1 VVHSQC
7 MTNKKYN
14 IEELAKKIGVS
25 KTLVSFVLNNKA
37 DQYGV
42 SKVTQ
47 KKVLAAIK
55 KLGFQPSSSARMLR
69 LKKSNLI
76 GLVVADIG
84 NPFFAQIA
92 QQIEQLADKA
102 GYRIIIANTHE
113 NPKKEIDLLN
123 ALIHSQGVD
132 GVILTSSLKTPGA
145 LKAIMPDNF
154 PLVLLDRK
162 LTGLPA
168 SCVSLDNL
176 KGSAEMTTHL
186 IENGAKKIGLLTIS
200 PGYISPIKDRVSGYK
215 KALEKA
221 GIKFDTELIRE
232 ISFEKIEEDVLEAVD
247 FLYSKKEI
255 DGLFVLNNQIAKN
268 CLSVFEK
275 LDIKIKQDILFA
287 SFDDNDLF
295 SLYKPSITAV
305 IQPVEKLGEQAFEE
319 LIKLIAEKNSEKKN
333 IHSEINLK
341 PELIKRQSSS
351 RD

>member
-1 VVHSQC
+1 

-37 DQYGV
+37 DKYGV
-42 SKVTQ
+42 SKATQ
-47 KKVLAAIK
+47 KRVLAAIK

-76 GLVVADIG
+76 GLVVADIS

-132 GVILTSSLKTPGA
+132 GVILTSSLKTPKN
-145 LKAIMPDNF
+145 LKAIMPNKY

-162 LTGLPA
+162 LSGLPA
-168 SCVSLDNL
+168 SCVAIDNL
-176 KGSAEMTTHL
+176 EGAYEMTQHL
-186 IENGAKKIGLLTIS
+186 IDNGAKKIGLLTIS
-200 PGYISPIKDRVSGYK
+200 PGYISPIEDRVNGYK
-215 KALEKA
+215 KALDKA
-221 GIKFDTELIRE
+221 GIKQDAELIRE
-232 ISFEKIEEDVLEAVD
+232 ISFEKIEEDVFEAVN

-255 DGLFVLNNQIAKN
+255 DALFVLNNQIAKN
-268 CLSVFEK
+268 CLLSFEK
-275 LDIKIKQDILFA
+275 LGIKIKSDILFA

-295 SLYKPSITAV
+295 SLYKPSISAV
-305 IQPVEKLGEQAFEE
+305 MQPIEKLAGQAFEE
-319 LIKLIAEKNSEKKN
+319 LIKLIAEKDSETKN
-333 IHSEINLK
+333 VHEQISLK
-341 PELIKRQSSS
+341 PELIKRESSS
-351 RD
+351 R

>member
-1 VVHSQC
+1 
-7 MTNKKYN
+7 M
-14 IEELAKKIGVS
+14 
-25 KTLVSFVLNNKA
+25 LNNKA
-37 DQYGV
+37 DKYGV
-42 SKVTQ
+42 SKATQ
-47 KKVLAAIK
+47 KRVLAAIK

-69 LKKSNLI
+69 LKRSNLI

-132 GVILTSSLKTPGA
+132 GVILTSSLKTPGS
-145 LKAIMPDNF
+145 LKAIMPNNY

-168 SCVSLDNL
+168 SCVAIDNF
-176 KGSAEMTTHL
+176 KGANEMTTHL

-200 PGYISPIKDRVSGYK
+200 PGYISPIKDRVNGYK
-215 KALEKA
+215 KALDKA
-221 GIKFDTELIRE
+221 GIKQDSELIRE
-232 ISFEKIEEDVLEAVD
+232 ISFANIEEDVLEAVD

-255 DGLFVLNNQIAKN
+255 DALFVLNNQIAKN
-268 CLSVFEK
+268 CLSAFEK
-275 LDIKIKQDILFA
+275 LDIKIKSDILFA

-305 IQPVEKLGEQAFEE
+305 MQPVANLGQQAFEE
-319 LIKLIAEKNSEKKN
+319 LIKLIAEKDSEKKN
-333 IHSEINLK
+333 IHEQIS
-341 PELIKRQSSS
+341 
-351 RD
+351 

>member
-1 VVHSQC
+1 
-7 MTNKKYN
+7 MAIKKYN

-37 DQYGV
+37 DKYGV
-42 SKVTQ
+42 SKATQ
-47 KKVLAAIK
+47 KRVLAAIK

-132 GVILTSSLKTPGA
+132 GVILTSSLKTPAG
-145 LKAIMPDNF
+145 LKAIMPDKY

-162 LTGLPA
+162 LIGLPA
-168 SCVSLDNL
+168 SCVAIDNL
-176 KGSAEMTTHL
+176 KGAFEMTRHL
-186 IENGAKKIGLLTIS
+186 LENGAKKIGLLTIS

-221 GIKFDTELIRE
+221 GIKQDNELIRE
-232 ISFEKIEEDVLEAVD
+232 ISFENIEDDVLKAVD

-255 DGLFVLNNQIAKN
+255 DALFVLNNQIAKN
-268 CLSVFEK
+268 CLHTFEK
-275 LDIKIKQDILFA
+275 LRIKIKSDILFA

-305 IQPVEKLGEQAFEE
+305 MQPVAKLGEQAFEE
-319 LIKLIAEKNSEKKN
+319 LVKLIAEKDSDKKN
-333 IHSEINLK
+333 IHTQISLT
-341 PELIKRQSSS
+341 PELIKRDSSS
-351 RD
+351 R

>member
-1 VVHSQC
+1 MSV
-7 MTNKKYN
+7 KKYN

-37 DQYGV
+37 DKYGV
-42 SKVTQ
+42 SKATQ

-55 KLGFQPSSSARMLR
+55 KSGFQPSSSARMLR
-69 LKKSNLI
+69 LKRSNLI

-92 QQIEQLADKA
+92 QQIEQLADHA

-132 GVILTSSLKTPGA
+132 GVILTSSLKSAAP
-145 LKAIMPDNF
+145 LKAIMPANY

-162 LTGLPA
+162 LNGLPA
-168 SCVSLDNL
+168 SCVALDNL
-176 KGSAEMTTHL
+176 KGSVEMTNHL

-221 GIKFDTELIRE
+221 QIKYDAELIRE
-232 ISFEKIEEDVLEAVD
+232 ISFENMEADVLEAVN
-247 FLYSKKEI
+247 FLHVKKEI
-255 DGLFVLNNQIAKN
+255 DALFVLNNQIAKN
-268 CLSVFEK
+268 CLLAFEK
-275 LDIKIKQDILFA
+275 LDIKIKADILFA

-305 IQPVEKLGEQAFEE
+305 MQPVVKLGEQTFEE
-319 LIKLIAEKNSEKKN
+319 LLKLIAEKDSEKKN
-333 IHSEINLK
+333 IHTEISLK
-341 PELIKRQSSS
+341 PELIKRDSSS
-351 RD
+351 RA

>member
-1 VVHSQC
+1 
-7 MTNKKYN
+7 MAYKKYN
-14 IEELAKKIGVS
+14 IEEVAKKIGVS

-37 DQYGV
+37 DKYGV

-47 KKVLAAIK
+47 KRVLAAIK

-92 QQIEQLADKA
+92 KQIEQLADKA

-132 GVILTSSLKTPGA
+132 GVILTSSLKEPKN
-145 LKAIMPDNF
+145 LKAILPNKY

-168 SCVSLDNL
+168 SCVSIDNYEGAL
-176 KGSAEMTTHL
+176 EMTSHL
-186 IENGAKKIGLLTIS
+186 IQNGAKKIGLLTIS

-215 KALEKA
+215 KALDKA
-221 GIKFDTELIRE
+221 GIKQDAELIRE
-232 ISFEKIEEDVLEAVD
+232 ISFENIERDVLEAVD

-255 DGLFVLNNQIAKN
+255 DALFVLNNQIAKD
-268 CLSVFEK
+268 CLHAFEK
-275 LDIKIKQDILFA
+275 LNIKIKSDILFA

-305 IQPVEKLGEQAFEE
+305 TQPVEKLGEQAFEE
-319 LIKLIAEKNSEKKN
+319 LVKLISEKDTEGKN
-333 IHSEINLK
+333 AHAQINLK
-341 PELIKRQSSS
+341 AELIKRQSSS
-351 RD
+351 R

>member
-1 VVHSQC
+1 MSY
-7 MTNKKYN
+7 KKYN

-37 DQYGV
+37 DKYGV
-42 SKVTQ
+42 SKATQ
-47 KKVLAAIK
+47 KRVLAAIK

-69 LKKSNLI
+69 LKRSNLI

-132 GVILTSSLKTPGA
+132 GVILTSSLKVPNS
-145 LKAIMPDNF
+145 LKAIMPNKY

-168 SCVSLDNL
+168 SCVSIDNYEGAL
-176 KGSAEMTTHL
+176 EMTNHL
-186 IENGAKKIGLLTIS
+186 IQNGAKKIGLLTIS
-200 PGYISPIKDRVSGYK
+200 PGYISPIRDRVSGYK

-221 GIKFDTELIRE
+221 GIKQDAELIRE
-232 ISFEKIEEDVLEAVD
+232 ISFENIEKDVLEAVD

-255 DGLFVLNNQIAKN
+255 DALFVLNNQIAKD
-268 CLSVFEK
+268 CLHTFEK
-275 LDIKIKQDILFA
+275 LDIKIKSDILFA

-295 SLYKPSITAV
+295 SLYKPSISAV
-305 IQPVEKLGEQAFEE
+305 MQPVEKLGQQAFEE
-319 LIKLIAEKNSEKKN
+319 LVKLIAEKDSEGKN
-333 IHSEINLK
+333 VHTQINLK
-341 PELIKRQSSS
+341 PELIKRDSSS
-351 RD
+351 R

>member
-1 VVHSQC
+1 

-37 DQYGV
+37 DKYGV
-42 SKVTQ
+42 SKETQ

-92 QQIEQLADKA
+92 HKIEELAEAA

-132 GVILTSSLKTPGA
+132 GIILTSSLKAPAA
-145 LKAIMPDNF
+145 LKAIMPEKY

-162 LTGLPA
+162 LPGLPA
-168 SCVSLDNL
+168 SCVTLDNL
-176 KGSAEMTTHL
+176 KGAADMTSHL
-186 IENGAKKIGLLTIS
+186 IESGAKKIGLLTIS

-221 GIKFDTELIRE
+221 GLKQDNELIRE
-232 ISFEKIEEDVLEAVD
+232 ISFEKLEEDVLEAVD

-275 LDIKIKQDILFA
+275 LGIKIKEDLLFA

-305 IQPVEKLGEQAFEE
+305 TQPVHQLGQQAFEE
-319 LIKLIAEKNSEKKN
+319 LIKLIDEKNSDKKN
-333 IHSEINLK
+333 VHSEINLK
-341 PELIKRQSSS
+341 PELIKRQSSN
-351 RD
+351 R

>member
-1 VVHSQC
+1 

-37 DQYGV
+37 DKYGV
-42 SKVTQ
+42 SKATQ
-47 KKVLAAIK
+47 KKVMAAIK

-84 NPFFAQIA
+84 NPFFAEIA
-92 QQIEQLADKA
+92 RQIEAQAEAA

-123 ALIHSQGVD
+123 SLIHSQGVD
-132 GVILTSSLKTPGA
+132 GVILTSSLKA
-145 LKAIMPDNF
+145 SASLKAIMPERY

-162 LTGLPA
+162 LSGIPA
-168 SCVSLDNL
+168 SCVAIDNL
-176 KGSAEMTTHL
+176 KGSADMTSHL
-186 IENGAKKIGLLTIS
+186 IDKGAKKIGLLTIS
-200 PGYISPIKDRVSGYK
+200 PGYISPIKDRASGYK

-221 GIKFDTELIRE
+221 GIKADSEMIRE
-232 ISFEKIEEDVLEAVD
+232 ISFEKMEEDVLDAVD

-255 DGLFVLNNQIAKN
+255 DALFVLNNQIAKN
-268 CLSVFEK
+268 CLHTFEK
-275 LDIKIKQDILFA
+275 LGIDIRKDLLFA

-305 IQPVEKLGEQAFEE
+305 TQPVAQLGEKAFEE
-319 LIKLIAEKNSEKKN
+319 LLKLIAEKSSDKK
-333 IHSEINLK
+333 IAHQQIDLK
-341 PELIKRQSSS
+341 PELIKRESTS
-351 RD
+351 RA